1 MMERI
6 ETIHNVTVKEAH
18 IAVRESGSGSPMLM
32 LHGSPDTGEMWL
44 PLMERLTDHARTY
57 APDLPG
63 FGASTL
69 PSSFALTL
77 DNMAD
82 FIRDLIVALAITEP
96 VVLVMTDFGGHYG
109 LAFATKYPQMVRGI
123 AISNTNF
130 FTDYQWHSFAKMYR
144 MPLLGEFLMASTSKF
159 VMSKSLKG
167 FAPALPDSYID
178 SAYAVGIGSPSVR
191 KTVLKMYRARNSA
204 DFAGWD
210 AKLIALLDEKPGIVL
225 WGDRD
230 PFIDPAY
237 ADRFGAAQVHHFN
250 EFSHWLPLEAP
261 DQVAERL
268 IAWLDSM

>member
-1 MMERI
+1 MEHTQ
-6 ETIHNVTVKEAH
+6 TIRTVMVNDAQ
-18 IAVRESGSGSPMLM
+18 IALRESGAGAPLLM

-44 PLMERLTDHARTY
+44 PLMERLAGHAHSF

-69 PSSFALTL
+69 PASFELTL

-82 FIRDLIVALAITEP
+82 FIRDLLDALKISEP
-96 VVLVMTDFGGHYG
+96 IVLVTTDFGGHYG
-109 LAFATKYPQMVRGI
+109 LAFATKYPERVRGI

-130 FTDYQWHSFAKMYR
+130 FPDYQWHSFAKMYR
-144 MPLLGEFLMASTSKF
+144 MPLLGELLIATSNKS
-159 VMSKSLKG
+159 VISKSLKS
-167 FAPALPDSYID
+167 FAPALPDTYLNTS
-178 SAYAVGIGSPSVR
+178 YAVGMGSPSVR
-191 KTVLKMYRARNSA
+191 KTVLKMYRARNSS

-210 AKLIALLDEKPGIVL
+210 QKLIALLKEKPGIVL

-237 ADRFGAAQVHHFN
+237 AERFGAAQVHHFN

-261 DQVAERL
+261 DQVAGAL
-268 IAWLDSM
+268 IPWLESV